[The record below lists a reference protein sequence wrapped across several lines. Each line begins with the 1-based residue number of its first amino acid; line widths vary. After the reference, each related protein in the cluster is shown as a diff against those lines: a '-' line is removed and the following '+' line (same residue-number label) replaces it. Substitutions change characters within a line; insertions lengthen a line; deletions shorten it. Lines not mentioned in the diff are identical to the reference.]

1 MPAIL
6 HVIVALIC
14 GIVVGALWA
23 AIAGLLKAYRGVH
36 EVISTIML
44 NSIAIGI
51 LDYLVS
57 NPFKEPDQS
66 LQRTKKIAET
76 AVLPNIGV
84 IPFGFI
90 LALIICLLVSWMLNK
105 IQH

>member
-1 MPAIL
+1 
-6 HVIVALIC
+6 
-14 GIVVGALWA
+14 
-23 AIAGLLKAYRGVH
+23 
-36 EVISTIML
+36 ML

-57 NPFKEPDQS
+57 NPFQEPDQS

-105 IQH
+105 TTAGLDLILLEKISLQQLMQA